1 MTSMSSALSY
11 SSLPERRIAGR
22 TVMQIIPDLHSGGAE
37 RTTVDIAQALTQV
50 GARCLVASRGG
61 RMVSELQGKGG
72 VWMPFPA
79 ATKNPLAMA
88 LNSVRLA
95 RLLRDEGVDIVHA
108 RSRAPA
114 WVAYYAAKQAGV
126 PFVTTYHSAYSGTSQ
141 VKRRYN
147 AIMASGDMVIAN
159 SGFTA
164 RRIVELH
171 PEAAGRVAVIPRGI
185 DLDDFAPHVVPP
197 QSVQRLR
204 AAWKIEPHRRV
215 VLLPGRLTE
224 RKGQLVLI
232 EAAQTLVSQ
241 GFDDVRFVMVGDCR
255 SEAFRR
261 ELEAKIRRLGLTER
275 VILAGYCADMPAA
288 YLAAAVVV
296 VPSTAPEAFGRG
308 AVEAQAMG
316 APVVVSDLGA
326 ASEIV
331 RAPPQ
336 TPPSQA
342 TGWRAPP
349 GDARALA
356 SAIEQALSLTATAR
370 QSLALVAR
378 DFVQSRYSLEGMC
391 AATLAVY
398 EKLLVDR

>member
-1 MTSMSSALSY
+1 MSSALSY
-11 SSLPERRIAGR
+11 SSPPERRIAGK
-22 TVMQIIPDLHSGGAE
+22 TVMQIIPDLQSGGAE
-37 RTTVDIAQALTQV
+37 RTTVDIAQSLTQV

-95 RLLRDEGVDIVHA
+95 RLLRDEGVDLVHA

-114 WVAYYAAKQAGV
+114 WVAYYAARQAGV

-147 AIMASGDMVIAN
+147 AVMAAGDIVIAN
-159 SGFTA
+159 SEFTA

-171 PEAAGRVAVIPRGI
+171 PEAEGRIAVIPRGI
-185 DLDDFAPHVVPP
+185 DLDDFAPHAVPP
-197 QSVQRLR
+197 LNVQRLR
-204 AAWKIEPHRRV
+204 AAWRVEPHCRI

-232 EAAQTLVSQ
+232 DAARHLASQ
-241 GFDDVRFVMVGDCR
+241 GYEDVRFVMAGDSR
-255 SEAFRR
+255 SEGFRR
-261 ELEAKIRRLGLTER
+261 EIEAKIRRLGMTER
-275 VILAGYCADMPAA
+275 VLLPGYCADMPAA

-296 VPSTAPEAFGRG
+296 VPSTAPEAFGRV

-326 ASEIV
+326 AAEIV

-336 TPPSQA
+336 CSPLQA
-342 TGWRAPP
+342 TGWRTQP
-349 GDARALA
+349 GDAQALA
-356 SAIEQALSLTATAR
+356 RAIAQALSLTATAR
-370 QSLALVAR
+370 QSLALRAR

-398 EKLLVDR
+398 ERLLADR

>member
-1 MTSMSSALSY
+1 
-11 SSLPERRIAGR
+11 
-22 TVMQIIPDLHSGGAE
+22 MQIIPDLQSGGAE

-114 WVAYYAAKQAGV
+114 WVAYYATKQAGV

-147 AIMASGDMVIAN
+147 AIMSAGDMVIAN
-159 SGFTA
+159 SQFTA

-171 PEAAGRVAVIPRGI
+171 PEAQGRIAVIPRGI
-185 DLDDFAPHVVPP
+185 DLDDFGPHVVSP
-197 QSVQRLR
+197 QSVQKLR
-204 AAWKIEPHRRV
+204 AAWKVEPHCRI

-232 EAAQTLVSQ
+232 DAAQLLVSQ
-241 GFDDVRFVMVGDCR
+241 GFQDVHFVMVGDSR
-255 SEAFRR
+255 SESFQR
-261 ELEAKIRRLGLTER
+261 ELQAKIRRLGLTGR
-275 VILAGYCADMPAA
+275 AILPGYCADMPAA

-296 VPSTAPEAFGRG
+296 VPSTAPEAFGRV

-336 TPPSQA
+336 THPLQA
-342 TGWRAPP
+342 TGWRTPA
-349 GDARALA
+349 GDAQALA
-356 SAIEQALSLTATAR
+356 SAIAQALSLTATAR
-370 QSLALVAR
+370 QSMALRAR

-391 AATLAVY
+391 SATLAVY